1 MGAQLWYHEAPWHP
15 DPNAALKALQ
25 ARFLAENYDLP
36 ALLPQHLAWAREAV
50 AIAEGEGDP
59 YGLLD
64 MYQEKVKLMER
75 LCSQPMPDGPE
86 AQIEVVRQISADS
99 GEGIGNVL
107 DVIGVSQRRGLH
119 QAQRLSEEE
128 TARLVG
134 ATQPTLPQAG
144 KALGKIN
151 EELGRGECVCFP
163 VYDNAKP
170 VGWYFV
176 GNTID

>member
-1 MGAQLWYHEAPWHP
+1 MGAQLWYHEAPWDP
-15 DPNAALKALQ
+15 DAAAALKALQ
-25 ARFLAENYDLP
+25 ARFLAKNYDLP
-36 ALLPQHLAWAREAV
+36 ALLPQHLDWARQAV
-50 AIAEGEGDP
+50 AVVEGEGDP

-64 MYQEKVKLMER
+64 MYQKKVKVLEQ
-75 LCSQPMPDGPE
+75 LCREPIPESPE
-86 AQIEVVRQISADS
+86 AQIQIVRQISADS

-107 DVIGVSQRRGLH
+107 DVTRVSERRH
-119 QAQRLSEEE
+119 PQAAQRLSDDE

-134 ATQPTLPQAG
+134 TAQPTLAQAR
-144 KALGKIN
+144 KAVGKIN

-163 VYDNAKP
+163 VYATGQP